1 MTAHN
6 SWAKV
11 YDRAYKESFG
21 AFYKELTECTLE
33 VIKEEFSECLKVID
47 FGAGTGRLSLPL
59 SQLGYKVTAVDASE
73 EMLKEL
79 QKKRYRKKI
88 NIKSAF
94 MQHFNLSINKNLKKS
109 FEKFLSKKNFF
120 RFFML

>member
-1 MTAHN
+1 MVAHN

-33 VIKEEFSECLKVID
+33 VIKEEFSECLKLLIL
-47 FGAGTGRLSLPL
+47 GQAQEGYHYLYRSLAIRL
-59 SQLGYKVTAVDASE
+59 VDASE

-79 QKKRYRKKI
+79 QKKDIEKK
-88 NIKSAF
+88 
-94 MQHFNLSINKNLKKS
+94 
-109 FEKFLSKKNFF
+109 
-120 RFFML
+120 

>member
-1 MTAHN
+1 MVAHN

-11 YDRAYKESFG
+11 YDRAYKESFS

-33 VIKEEFSECLKVID
+33 VIKEEFSECLKIID

-59 SQLGYKVTAVDASE
+59 SQKLGYKFTAVDASE

-79 QKKRYRKKI
+79 QKKI
-88 NIKSAF
+88 
-94 MQHFNLSINKNLKKS
+94 
-109 FEKFLSKKNFF
+109 
-120 RFFML
+120 

>member
-1 MTAHN
+1 MVAHN

-21 AFYKELTECTLE
+21 TFYKELTECTLE

-79 QKKRYRKKI
+79 QKKD
-88 NIKSAF
+88 IK
-94 MQHFNLSINKNLKKS
+94 
-109 FEKFLSKKNFF
+109 KKNKY
-120 RFFML
+120 